1 MKDLNHPNLVN
12 YIECYFVNNDL
23 WLVMEY
29 LDFGSLTDIVTKF
42 DGLGEESIATMSKEM
57 LSGIGYL
64 HKNKIIHRDIKSDN
78 VLVGLDGTIKLGD
91 FGYCAY
97 ITKPNDKRS
106 TCNNIFCYL
115 FVLSNFD

>member
-1 MKDLNHPNLVN
+1 LKDLNHPNLVN
-12 YIECYFVNNDL
+12 YVECYFINNEL
-23 WLVMEY
+23 WLIMEY

-42 DGLGEESIATMSKEM
+42 EGLYEENIATLSKEI

-78 VLVGLDGTIKLGD
+78 VLIGLDGTIKLGD

-97 ITKPNDKRS
+97 ITKPNDKRC
-106 TCNNIFCYL
+106 TCNNFI
-115 FVLSNFD
+115 